1 MDSEE
6 AGGFPICSSSH
17 CALFTGA
24 SGVAEIVAS
33 PLKGLSLKDKEKEGV
48 LGRNERLSLWLV
60 VDSGCS
66 SP

>member
-48 LGRNERLSLWLV
+48 LGRNERLSL
-60 VDSGCS
+60 
-66 SP
+66 